1 MKHYIIFFLDNK
13 VVDVHS
19 FAEAEYEDFQRA
31 IQWVSETIAEN
42 TPPYHGGFS
51 IQTISC

>member
-1 MKHYIIFFLDNK
+1 MKHYIIVFVDNK
-13 VVDVHS
+13 VVDVLS

-31 IQWVSETIAEN
+31 IQRVSDTIAEN
-42 TPPYHGGFS
+42 TPPYHAGFS